1 MADFGEILQAIG
13 DFGLFQKVILL
24 GLALPHFL
32 LPVFFCSFLFIQS
45 DPERHCN
52 TDWILTADPNL
63 TSEEQ
68 LNLTLPREEDG
79 TFSRCRMFVPVDWD
93 IGAIREY
100 GLNDTT
106 GCQSGWV
113 YHSTLYESTIVTD
126 FDLVCEK
133 SSMTSVVQTVMM
145 TGLLVGSFIFGPTAE
160 SYGRRRTT
168 QIPAVLLSIFT
179 FIAGVSPNFYIY
191 LVSQFIIGT
200 ALGGYRINSTVLAT
214 EWIGVKK
221 RSFASCMNQ
230 MFGALGQCAM
240 AYLVYAIRNWR
251 TAQYVMSGAQ
261 AIVLLYIWWIPES
274 ARWLL
279 GNGRNQEAIKL
290 IRKAAAINKKN
301 IPENLLDKVTEK
313 QEMRGGIKIIS
324 TSAVLMKHLFIISFA
339 WFSLNLGYFCLVLNV
354 GKFGL
359 SIFLVQFLFGIS
371 EIPAHLLCIW
381 ALELIGRK
389 KSLLSTLLIG
399 GLVCLLTL
407 IFSQGSAVVIT
418 ALVTTGKFFLNWA
431 GSVCMVYIQELFPTP
446 VRQTAVG
453 LGSIAF
459 RVAGLLSPLINM
471 LAVYH
476 RSIPIVVFSSLALV
490 SGALVLLL
498 PETTRKELPDS
509 TNEAEGNRDFTTKR
523 SGPSSNMDN
532 FQGLNINGHCLK
544 VITKQNLCKLKAS
557 SLNMADFG
565 EILQNIGEFG
575 LFQKVILFALCFP
588 NFIIPFHFASVYFIQ
603 SDPERHCNTDWILT
617 ADPNL
622 TSEEQLNLTLPREED
637 GTFSRCRMF
646 VPVDWDIGAIREYG
660 LNDTTGCQSG
670 WVYHST
676 LYESTI
682 VTDFDLVCDQASL
695 LEVAQ
700 AVLMAGILVGCLL
713 FGPFAE
719 SFGRKRAA
727 QIPVVVMLIFTVTTG
742 LSPNFYLYL
751 VSQFMAGVGYGGYR
765 LNGVI
770 LATEWIGVTKRS
782 WGACVTQL
790 FGAVGQCLLAGLVY
804 FIRDWR
810 LAQYITAVPFALITI
825 YIWFIPES
833 ARWLLDRGRTEE
845 AKQLITRVAA
855 INKRTVSDSLLDKI
869 VVKEKE
875 KKGGVTI
882 LIQSAVLRKY
892 FFAIIL
898 AWFSLN
904 VTYFCLSFNMRNF
917 GLDIFLTQTVFGLT
931 ELPGHILCIWLL
943 EVVGRKVSLMSTLLI
958 GGFLCF
964 LILAVPQSNAIAVTA
979 LATAGRFFTNWAG
992 SICCVYIQELFP
1004 TSFRQTASGLGSIA
1018 SRAGGLMS
1026 PLLNMLAV
1034 YHWSIPIIVYS
1045 SITMVSG
1052 AVCFLLPETRRK
1064 ELPDSTNEAEAN
1076 RNKSGPKTQ
1085 RDSKMPSRYQ
1095 STKL

>member
-261 AIVLLYIWWIPES
+261 AIVWIPES

-301 IPENLLDKVTEK
+301 IPENLLDKAK
-313 QEMRGGIKIIS
+313 SFIYPLFYS
-324 TSAVLMKHLFIISFA
+324 VLLR
-339 WFSLNLGYFCLVLNV
+339 FSLNLGYFCLVLNV

-407 IFSQGSAVVIT
+407 IFSQG
-418 ALVTTGKFFLNWA
+418 
-431 GSVCMVYIQELFPTP
+431 EFP
-446 VRQTAVG
+446 
-453 LGSIAF
+453 
-459 RVAGLLSPLINM
+459 
-471 LAVYH
+471 
-476 RSIPIVVFSSLALV
+476 
-490 SGALVLLL
+490 VLYAQL
-498 PETTRKELPDS
+498 TRIHS
-509 TNEAEGNRDFTTKR
+509 
-523 SGPSSNMDN
+523 
-532 FQGLNINGHCLK
+532 
-544 VITKQNLCKLKAS
+544 
-557 SLNMADFG
+557 
-565 EILQNIGEFG
+565 
-575 LFQKVILFALCFP
+575 FA
-588 NFIIPFHFASVYFIQ
+588 
-603 SDPERHCNTDWILT
+603 
-617 ADPNL
+617 
-622 TSEEQLNLTLPREED
+622 
-637 GTFSRCRMF
+637 
-646 VPVDWDIGAIREYG
+646 
-660 LNDTTGCQSG
+660 CQ
-670 WVYHST
+670 
-676 LYESTI
+676 
-682 VTDFDLVCDQASL
+682 
-695 LEVAQ
+695 
-700 AVLMAGILVGCLL
+700 
-713 FGPFAE
+713 
-719 SFGRKRAA
+719 
-727 QIPVVVMLIFTVTTG
+727 
-742 LSPNFYLYL
+742 
-751 VSQFMAGVGYGGYR
+751 
-765 LNGVI
+765 
-770 LATEWIGVTKRS
+770 
-782 WGACVTQL
+782 
-790 FGAVGQCLLAGLVY
+790 
-804 FIRDWR
+804 
-810 LAQYITAVPFALITI
+810 
-825 YIWFIPES
+825 
-833 ARWLLDRGRTEE
+833 
-845 AKQLITRVAA
+845 
-855 INKRTVSDSLLDKI
+855 
-869 VVKEKE
+869 
-875 KKGGVTI
+875 
-882 LIQSAVLRKY
+882 
-892 FFAIIL
+892 
-898 AWFSLN
+898 
-904 VTYFCLSFNMRNF
+904 
-917 GLDIFLTQTVFGLT
+917 
-931 ELPGHILCIWLL
+931 
-943 EVVGRKVSLMSTLLI
+943 
-958 GGFLCF
+958 
-964 LILAVPQSNAIAVTA
+964 
-979 LATAGRFFTNWAG
+979 
-992 SICCVYIQELFP
+992 
-1004 TSFRQTASGLGSIA
+1004 
-1018 SRAGGLMS
+1018 
-1026 PLLNMLAV
+1026 
-1034 YHWSIPIIVYS
+1034 
-1045 SITMVSG
+1045 
-1052 AVCFLLPETRRK
+1052 
-1064 ELPDSTNEAEAN
+1064 
-1076 RNKSGPKTQ
+1076 
-1085 RDSKMPSRYQ
+1085 
-1095 STKL
+1095 